1 MPGHLNEQ
9 QLKGYRDRTLDLGE
23 LVAVD
28 NHLGGC
34 EPCRTALANFAART
48 TSRGEALGLP

>member
-28 NHLGGC
+28 NHLGRSEERRVGKEC
-34 EPCRTALANFAART
+34 LE
-48 TSRGEALGLP
+48 